1 MVGTSCPVTPGSG
14 WGTMSAVGATTG
26 QPYAAM
32 AVPREG
38 LRTRVLAPVALLVVL
53 VVAPVVAAGIDGGDA
68 FEGFVARLHLFSYVV
83 AVSFATVAALIA
95 WHQPANRLGPL
106 SLAIAGAFSLATL
119 ADRYAVLGDDRGWP
133 GVTWVMWVA
142 QWVFVPA
149 LWSIPT
155 LLALHFPSGRL
166 PSARWR
172 PVGRLSAA
180 AIVIGTV
187 GWALAPYGRI
197 DTTPQVPVDNP
208 VGTEAG
214 LVVFA
219 VGAALW
225 AVAVVL
231 SLVGLGRRVA
241 RAAGTER
248 SQLLWLLLGTA
259 GAMVAVAVGAV
270 VGSQAVPSI
279 GIGLLPAGVAIA
291 VVRHGLWDVELLVQR
306 SLVYGLLA
314 SVLGVGY
321 VLVVWGLGSVLG
333 REVGAPLLATALV
346 AVAVQL
352 LRERIQAWVNRLVY
366 GEPEDPYV
374 AMSRLEAELSAS
386 RARLVTAREEER
398 RRIRQ
403 DLHDEL
409 GPTLAAIANQVE
421 RAAVDVAAD
430 PEGATARLDGVAEE
444 VRSTV
449 RSVRALVEGLRP
461 AALDQLGLVGA
472 VQELARRL
480 DAPGLSIEVVG
491 EGALEDLPAAVE
503 VGAYRIVGEA
513 LTNVV
518 RHSGASSCQVR
529 LHRAGEQLE
538 VVVDDDGRGLG
549 GAPAGVGRRSMAE
562 RAAEL
567 GGRCAVAPGP
577 DGGTRVRARLPVAAP

>member
-1 MVGTSCPVTPGSG
+1 VTPGSG

-26 QPYAAM
+26 QPYAAT
-32 AVPREG
+32 AVPRPG
-38 LRTRVLAPVALLVVL
+38 PRTRVLPPVGLLVVL
-53 VVAPVVAAGIDGGDA
+53 AAAPVAAAGIDGGGA
-68 FEGFVARLHLFSYVV
+68 FQGFVARLHLFSYVI

-95 WHQPANRLGPL
+95 WHQPANRLGSL
-106 SLAIAGAFSLATL
+106 SLAIAAAFSLATL
-119 ADRYAVLGDDRGWP
+119 ADRYAVLGHDRGWP
-133 GVTWVMWVA
+133 GVTWVTWVA

-155 LLALHFPSGRL
+155 LLALHFPSGGL

-172 PVGRLSAA
+172 PVAQLSAVGIA
-180 AIVIGTV
+180 VGTL

-197 DTTPQVPVDNP
+197 DTAPQVPVDNP
-208 VGTEAG
+208 VGTDAG

-219 VGAALW
+219 LGAALW

-248 SQLLWLLLGTA
+248 SQLLWLLLGTG

-270 VGSQAVPSI
+270 VGSEAVPSI
-279 GIGLLPAGVAIA
+279 GIGLLPAGIAIA
-291 VVRHGLWDVELLVQR
+291 VVRHGLWDVQLIVQR

-314 SVLGVGY
+314 AVLGAGY
-321 VLVVWGLGSVLG
+321 VLVVWSLGSVLG

-346 AVAVQL
+346 AVAVQP
-352 LRERIQAWVNRLVY
+352 LRERLQGWVSRLLY

-430 PEGATARLDGVAEE
+430 PDGATARLDGVAEE
-444 VRSTV
+444 VRATV

-480 DAPGLSIEVVG
+480 AAPGLSIEVVG
-491 EGALEDLPAAVE
+491 EGPLDDLPAAVE

-518 RHSGASSCQVR
+518 RHSGASRSQVR
-529 LHRAGEQLE
+529 LHRAGEHLE
-538 VVVDDDGRGLG
+538 VVVDDDGQGLG

-567 GGRCAVAPGP
+567 GGRCTTGPGP
-577 DGGTRVRARLPVAAP
+577 DGGTRVRARLPVVAP